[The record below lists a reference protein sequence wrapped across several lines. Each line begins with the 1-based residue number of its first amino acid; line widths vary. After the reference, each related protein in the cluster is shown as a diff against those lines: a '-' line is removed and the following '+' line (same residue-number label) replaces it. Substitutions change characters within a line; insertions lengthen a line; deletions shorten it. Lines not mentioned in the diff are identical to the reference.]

1 MITKNK
7 KLKRKKKKKKRGERR
22 KTRRRMS
29 EGSCRR
35 ISLGVCPAGRGERAV
50 TERDGVTKGGTRMRW
65 NGTYTPRYMRK
76 RGRIDTVPME
86 TRRRLSLKT
95 LGPST
100 SSRSL
105 SLFL

>member
-50 TERDGVTKGGTRMRW
+50 TERDGVTKGGTRECVGM
-65 NGTYTPRYMRK
+65 GHIPPVTCG
-76 RGRIDTVPME
+76 RGGV
-86 TRRRLSLKT
+86 
-95 LGPST
+95 
-100 SSRSL
+100 
-105 SLFL
+105 